1 MENLRLAG
9 ALLKHRGRISASS
22 EQLLLVLRDFVHG
35 LSFMSSAPSPVRPL
49 ADLLHKKQPLSGL
62 LARAEALLR
71 LEQLLHAQLA
81 PALRDC
87 CKLASFRDGR
97 LLLVVSSGQ
106 WATHLR
112 YQERRLCQA
121 LQVLPEFAGI
131 SRIVLK
137 VQPPLTQ
144 SQGRGSCPPLPQ
156 AAAENLH
163 ACAEDCNDPALQN
176 ALKKLAKHA
185 EK

>member
-1 MENLRLAG
+1 MLS
-9 ALLKHRGRISASS
+9 IS
-22 EQLLLVLRDFVHG
+22 
-35 LSFMSSAPSPVRPL
+35 SPIRPL

-62 LARAEALLR
+62 LAKADALLK

-81 PALRDC
+81 PALRDF
-87 CKLASFRDGR
+87 CKVASFRDGR

-121 LQVLPEFAGI
+121 LQVLPEFAGL

-137 VQPPLTQ
+137 VQPPLVQ
-144 SQGRGSCPPLPQ
+144 SQGRGSCPNPP
-156 AAAENLH
+156 ASAAESLL
-163 ACAEDCNDPALQN
+163 ACADGCSDPALQN
-176 ALKKLAKHA
+176 ALKNLARHA
-185 EK
+185 EKMTTKP

>member
-1 MENLRLAG
+1 
-9 ALLKHRGRISASS
+9 
-22 EQLLLVLRDFVHG
+22 
-35 LSFMSSAPSPVRPL
+35 MSSAPSPIRPL
-49 ADLLHKKQPLSGL
+49 ADLLHKKQPLSSL
-62 LARAEALLR
+62 LAKADALLR

-81 PALRDC
+81 PAVRAF
-87 CKLASFRDGR
+87 CKVASFRDGR
-97 LLLVVSSGQ
+97 LLLVVSNGQ

-137 VQPPLTQ
+137 VQPLLVQ
-144 SQGRGSCPPLPQ
+144 SQGRGSCPPLP
-156 AAAENLH
+156 AKAAESLH
-163 ACAEDCNDPALQN
+163 ACAKDCNDRALQN